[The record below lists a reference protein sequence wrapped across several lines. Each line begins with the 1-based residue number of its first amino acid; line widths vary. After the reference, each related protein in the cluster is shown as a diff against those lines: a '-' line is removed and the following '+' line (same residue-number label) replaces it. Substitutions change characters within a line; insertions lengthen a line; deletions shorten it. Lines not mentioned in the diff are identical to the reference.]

1 MYLVKFEQI
10 IFNLNLI
17 LLKLLMNELAN
28 VSKAFNFFEGE
39 GFRRVFVRISF
50 KILKNHVLL

>member
-1 MYLVKFEQI
+1 MYLVQFEQI

-28 VSKAFNFFEGE
+28 VSKVLNVFEGE
-39 GFRRVFVRISF
+39 GFRRVFVRTSF
-50 KILKNHVLL
+50 KFENRVLL